1 MSHTNIVPLG
11 RYVERDPITGDFAAY
26 YDRELIG
33 YRRTRD
39 DAEQL
44 AADHER
50 EIMRRRPAPRQEAA

>member
-11 RYVERDPITGDFAAY
+11 RHVERDPITGDFAAY
-26 YDRELIG
+26 YDREFIG
-33 YRRTRD
+33 YRATRD